1 MGGFFGVVSKED
13 CVHDLF
19 YGTDYHSHLGTSRGG
34 MTVLGKKGFVRAIHN
49 IENVQFRS
57 KFEDDLQKMAGN
69 IGIGCISDTEAQPLI
84 IRSHLGHY
92 ALTTVGRINNIENLA
107 QESFANGS
115 VHFLEMGNGEVSP
128 TELVAA
134 LIDKG
139 ASFVDGIRQ
148 TQAVIDGSCSMLLLT
163 SDGIYAVRDRLG
175 RTPVIIGE
183 KKGAYCATM
192 ETCAFPN
199 LDYQFKYE
207 LGPGEIVLLTAEGM
221 EQKNPPGDVLRICAF
236 LWVYYG
242 YPSSTYEGMNVEV
255 MRYRSGAALARN
267 DNVTVDMV
275 AGVPDSGTGHAIGY
289 SNEAH
294 LPHCRP
300 FVKYTPTWPRSF
312 MPQDQQ
318 IRNLVARMKLIPVY
332 ELIRG
337 KRLLFCE
344 DSIVRGTQL
353 RETIERLYDCGAK
366 EVHMRPA
373 CPPLIFGCRFL
384 NFSRS
389 RSDLDLAGRQA
400 IREMEGKTEP
410 HLAEYAIPDSP
421 KRKAMIDRIRIR
433 LNLTSLKYQE
443 QDDMLAAINLPKEKV
458 CTYCWDGVG

>member
-1 MGGFFGVVSKED
+1 
-13 CVHDLF
+13 
-19 YGTDYHSHLGTSRGG
+19 
-34 MTVLGKKGFVRAIHN
+34 
-49 IENVQFRS
+49 
-57 KFEDDLQKMAGN
+57 
-69 IGIGCISDTEAQPLI
+69 
-84 IRSHLGHY
+84 
-92 ALTTVGRINNIENLA
+92 
-107 QESFANGS
+107 
-115 VHFLEMGNGEVSP
+115 
-128 TELVAA
+128 
-134 LIDKG
+134 
-139 ASFVDGIRQ
+139 
-148 TQAVIDGSCSMLLLT
+148 
-163 SDGIYAVRDRLG
+163 
-175 RTPVIIGE
+175 
-183 KKGAYCATM
+183 M

-199 LDYQFKYE
+199 LEYQFKYE
-207 LGPGEIVLLTAEGM
+207 LGPGEIVLITADGI
-221 EQKNPPGDVLRICAF
+221 EQKNPPSDVLRICAF

-255 MRYRSGAALARN
+255 MRYRSGAALARK

-373 CPPLIFGCRFL
+373 CPPLIYGCRFL

-400 IREMEGKTEP
+400 IREMEGQNEP
-410 HLAEYAIPDSP
+410 DLSEYAIPDSP
-421 KRKAMIDRIRIR
+421 KRHAMIERIRIR
-433 LNLTSLKYQE
+433 LNLTSLRYQE
-443 QDDMLAAINLPKEKV
+443 QADMLDAINLPKEKV